1 MQSRPIITQSNITL
15 YYIQHFND
23 EGRMY
28 IILQTLKKNCIKFYI
43 PGIILCMCPA
53 NERWHYYVTS
63 SLIGLAHTQNDPST
77 HLHGQVMG
85 IDWENILRKIDHV
98 ITELH
103 CISQISLVLRCTFWD
118 LDPVHDSAVSLQLSS
133 TSSSWPWSPRS
144 SWGHH
149 GRSHRSAARGPG
161 RLSTEVC
168 WRVGSAGSR
177 SRGQC
182 HTLSTRL
189 WNMAPAGNN
198 SNVKSIG
205 EE

>member
-1 MQSRPIITQSNITL
+1 
-15 YYIQHFND
+15 
-23 EGRMY
+23 MY
-28 IILQTLKKNCIKFYI
+28 VPSQWEMAL
-43 PGIILCMCPA
+43 LCDVVSHWLGTYTEWSQYP
-53 NERWHYYVTS
+53 S
-63 SLIGLAHTQNDPST
+63 SWASYGY
-77 HLHGQVMG
+77 
-85 IDWENILRKIDHV
+85 WLREYFEKIDHV

-161 RLSTEVC
+161 RLSMEVC